1 VARNRSVSAVLGSSV
16 PRPRPQPFPS
26 RSRSA
31 LRRRVVVGG
40 LVVLA
45 LILITIS
52 FREPTSGP
60 LHGVQSAGATVLRP
74 FEIASERVARPFR
87 DVYGYF
93 AALVHVKSENEKLKA
108 QVNELRQ
115 KVLLGEAARSQNAQ
129 LRRQLKFV
137 DSPLF
142 PSDYTAVNTRI
153 IGWRNEFDE
162 RVVIAAGRNNG
173 IHQETPVVTSYGLV
187 GSVTQVSGSAALVTL
202 LTDESSAVQARDQD
216 TGALGI
222 VRQGEG
228 EGSLIVDRVTKDKQ
242 VSEGD
247 VIVTAGTRS
256 KQYPS
261 LFPANIP
268 IGYVIS
274 VGQSDTAPF
283 KQIQIQPFVDFSS
296 LDSVTALITNK
307 KSPQAP

>member
-1 VARNRSVSAVLGSSV
+1 VA
-16 PRPRPQPFPS
+16 
-26 RSRSA
+26 
-31 LRRRVVVGG
+31 G

-45 LILITIS
+45 LILITVS

-74 FEIASERVARPFR
+74 FEVAAERVARPFR
-87 DVYGYF
+87 DAYGYF
-93 AALVHVKSENEKLKA
+93 AGLVHVKQQNEKLKA
-108 QVNELRQ
+108 QVNQLRQ
-115 KVLLGEAARSQNAQ
+115 QALLGESARSQNTELRKQ
-129 LRRQLKFV
+129 LNFI

-142 PSDYTAVNTRI
+142 PSDYSAVNTRI

-162 RVVIAAGRNNG
+162 RVVIAAGRDDG
-173 IHQETPVVTSYGLV
+173 IHQETPVVTNDGLV

-216 TGALGI
+216 TGATGGI
-222 VRQGEG
+222 VRHGQGQ
-228 EGSLIVDRVTKDKQ
+228 GSLIVDRITKDKR
-242 VSEGD
+242 VSPGD

-256 KQYPS
+256 RQYPS

-268 IGYVIS
+268 IGYVVS

-296 LDSVTALITNK
+296 LDAVTALITK
-307 KSPQAP
+307 KRNPQAP

>member
-1 VARNRSVSAVLGSSV
+1 VVA
-16 PRPRPQPFPS
+16 
-26 RSRSA
+26 
-31 LRRRVVVGG
+31 G

-60 LHGVQSAGATVLRP
+60 LHSVQSAGATVLRP
-74 FEIASERVARPFR
+74 FEVAAERVARPFR

-93 AALVHVKSENEKLKA
+93 AGLVHVKQENTKLRSE
-108 QVNELRQ
+108 VNELRQ
-115 KVLLGEAARSQNAQ
+115 KALLGEGARAQNARLRKQ
-129 LRRQLKFV
+129 LNFV
-137 DSPLF
+137 DSALF
-142 PSDYTAVNTRI
+142 PNDYSAVNTRI

-162 RVVIAAGRNNG
+162 RVVIAAGRNAG
-173 IHQETPVVTSYGLV
+173 IHQETPVVTSDGLV
-187 GSVTQVSGSAALVTL
+187 GSVTQVFGTGALVTL

-216 TGALGI
+216 TGAFGV
-222 VRQGEG
+222 VRHGEG
-228 EGSLIVDRVTKDKQ
+228 ESSLIVDRVTKDKQ

-268 IGYVIS
+268 IGFVVS

-283 KQIQIQPFVDFSS
+283 KQIQIQPFVDFTS
-296 LDSVTALITNK
+296 LDAVTALITK
-307 KSPQAP
+307 KQNPRAP